1 MSNREGEVREVPF
14 LKNDMKSH
22 VPATG
27 KPLDRA
33 DSPGKADAE
42 CGDQEDAVESKDGV
56 TIIVDPVNLDRTS
69 GNTRRRNIKGDHYA
83 KNL

>member
-1 MSNREGEVREVPF
+1 MFNQEGSKHEGEVRELPF

-22 VPATG
+22 LPTTG

-42 CGDQEDAVESKDGV
+42 CGDRKDEVESKDGV
-56 TIIVDPVNLDRTS
+56 TINVNHARADQTS
-69 GNTRRRNIKGDHYA
+69 GK
-83 KNL
+83 